1 MKYEV
6 SIKKSTFA
14 TATVEADSVDE
25 ALKLAEDLSIGDLD
39 FEDNEDEVLAI
50 WEEGGSEPVWTA

>member
-14 TATVEADSVDE
+14 TAVVEADSVDE